1 VFRMIGRTISR
12 LTGLDG
18 PARER
23 RIRDLASSVRLGE
36 RYLGAKPR
44 QLSGGLKQRVA
55 IARAFA
61 GDPRVLVCDEP
72 TSALDVSVQAAILNL
87 LVELQSTKQ
96 VSYIFISHD
105 LGVVRYLSDRIAV
118 LYLGHV
124 MEVGPAEAVFSGP
137 HHPYTEAL
145 LSSVPSID
153 GSRQERVKLDGEI
166 PSASRLP
173 TGCVFHTRCPR
184 KLGKICEEKQP
195 DFMILDGE
203 HQVRCHLQAEQLSR
217 QRI

>member
-1 VFRMIGRTISR
+1 MIGRTISR
-12 LTGLDG
+12 LAGTTGE
-18 PARER
+18 ARER
-23 RIRDLASSVRLGE
+23 RIHELVNSVRLAD
-36 RYLGAKPR
+36 RYLAARPR

-87 LVELQSTKQ
+87 LVELQVSQQ

-118 LYLGHV
+118 LYLGEV
-124 MEVGPAEAVFSGP
+124 MEIGPAEAVFSGP

-145 LSSVPSID
+145 LSSVPAID
-153 GSRQERVKLDGEI
+153 GRHQDRVKLTGEI
-166 PSASRLP
+166 PSAARVPS
-173 TGCVFHTRCPR
+173 GCVFHTRCPR
-184 KLGKICEEKQP
+184 KLGAICEDRVP
-195 DFMILDGE
+195 DFAALDSQ
-203 HQVRCHLQAEQLSR
+203 HHVRCHIPREQLPR
-217 QRI
+217 QAISS